1 MLAPKHLVFAGGG
14 PRCLAFLGS
23 VDFLKTKNMFRNVS
37 DYWGNSAGALL
48 ATFLS
53 LETPLPKLK
62 SVFEDLDFTRFRDID
77 LGNIVSFGEK
87 WGLDSGEAFY
97 IEMKKLLEDIKPGS
111 SQYTLHDLPGLHI
124 AAADLTETQMVI
136 LDAKSFPELKLID
149 ALRATTS
156 IPFFYRPFRNPIN
169 NHLLVD
175 GAVGMNFPWALLPSD
190 EDRKSALG
198 FNFKI
203 SSDSDE
209 PKSLSEFIPK
219 ILNFKESCRKKNGSK
234 NTIVEP
240 NIIYFHI
247 KGYPPWH
254 LSIRQQDRAN
264 LFSTGRAITE
274 TWFNSHFPE
283 GMLVTPHE
291 CVGQSTQHSY
301 LHSSKQLLGTREC
314 LLQQPHQA
322 VTQGS
327 PSLCSQPYR
336 RWSV

>member
-1 MLAPKHLVFAGGG
+1 MLTPKHLVFAGGG

-23 VDFLKTKNMFRNVS
+23 VDFLTTKNMFQNVS

-53 LETPLPKLK
+53 LKTPLPKLK
-62 SVFEDLDFTRFRDID
+62 SVFEELDFTRFRDID

-87 WGLDSGEAFY
+87 WGLDSGEAFF
-97 IEMKKLLEDIKPGS
+97 IEMKKLLENIKPGS
-111 SQYTLHDLPGLHI
+111 SHYKLQDLPGLHI
-124 AAADLTETQMVI
+124 AAADLTDTQMVI

-203 SSDSDE
+203 YSDSDE

-219 ILNFKESCRKKNGSK
+219 ILNFKESCRQKIGSK
-234 NTIVEP
+234 NIIVEP

-247 KGYPPWH
+247 QGYPPWH
-254 LSIRQQDRAN
+254 LSIKQQDRAH

-274 TWFNSHFPE
+274 TWFTSHFPE
-283 GMLVTPHE
+283 GRLVMRHE
-291 CVGQSTQHSY
+291 CGDQRTQLPY
-301 LHSSKQLLGTREC
+301 PHSSKQLLGTHEC
-314 LLQQPHQA
+314 LLQPPHQA
-322 VTQGS
+322 VSQDS
-327 PSLCSQPYR
+327 PSLCLRPCR